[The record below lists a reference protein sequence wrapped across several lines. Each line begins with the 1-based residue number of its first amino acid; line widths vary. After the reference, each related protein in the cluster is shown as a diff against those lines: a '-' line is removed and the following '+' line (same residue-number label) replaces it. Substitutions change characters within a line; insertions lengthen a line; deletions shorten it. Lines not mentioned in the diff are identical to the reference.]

1 MYPATPSWAR
11 QPQVLVE
18 LKLANTQLG
27 EFTRGNYKG
36 ERGRW
41 EGASMCFWEGGA
53 SLFFLGI
60 RTFPLMLFCFHVCC
74 PGLGE
79 GLGYLV

>member
-1 MYPATPSWAR
+1 
-11 QPQVLVE
+11 
-18 LKLANTQLG
+18 
-27 EFTRGNYKG
+27 
-36 ERGRW
+36 
-41 EGASMCFWEGGA
+41 MCFWEGGA